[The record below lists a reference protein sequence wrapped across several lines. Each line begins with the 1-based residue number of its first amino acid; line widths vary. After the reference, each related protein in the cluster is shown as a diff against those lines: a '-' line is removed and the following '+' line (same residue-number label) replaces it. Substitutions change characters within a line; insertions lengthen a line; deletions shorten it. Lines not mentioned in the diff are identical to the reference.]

1 MKVSTDS
8 VLLGAWAP
16 IEHSTSILD
25 IGTGTGLL
33 AIMAAQRNASATI
46 TAIDINE
53 DATMQ
58 ARENADQS
66 PWKERINIF
75 TADVR
80 EYAPE
85 LLFDAIICNPPFF
98 TRSLRN
104 PDKARATAR
113 HDETLSLE
121 ELSSAAASLLAG
133 KGCVAVVLP
142 IERRADILSAMS
154 MHGLFLFRET
164 RIRPTPQKAP
174 KRVLMAFRKEFST
187 QPLTDEICISSSPG
201 QYTDEYKKITKEF
214 YLNF

>member
-1 MKVSTDS
+1 MKVGTDS

-16 IEHSTSILD
+16 IEHCTSILD

-33 AIMAAQRNASATI
+33 AIMAAQRNPSAAI

-58 ARENADQS
+58 ARENAARS

-80 EYAPE
+80 EYAPKI
-85 LLFDAIICNPPFF
+85 LFDAIICNPPFF
-98 TRSLRN
+98 TRSLKN
-104 PDKARATAR
+104 PDEARATAR

-164 RIRPTPQKAP
+164 RIRSSLQKAP
-174 KRVLMAFRKEFST
+174 KRVLMAFKKDFPT
-187 QPLTDEICISSSPG
+187 QPLTDEICISTSSG